1 MRFHVRRLRSAL
13 VVTTSLAVLLT
24 ACGGGAD
31 EEQGDAAN
39 GTPRKG
45 GTLTLALSQA
55 PQSANPRA
63 FTDTGA
69 VYVNRQLFDSL
80 VGQDPETGKIVPWL
94 AESWE
99 VSKDAT
105 AFTFHLREGVTF
117 SDGTPLTAEVVKANF
132 DDLVSNKAKVNPS
145 IAPVLAAF
153 KGAEAVDPST
163 VTVSFNTPNAPF
175 LVAASQ
181 TGLSIVAPATLALP
195 WDKRVDKVI
204 GSGPFVLDA
213 FAPAQVTLSKRKGYD
228 WSPSGVKHKGG
239 ALLDKVVFK
248 VVPEASVRTGSLESG
263 QVQAVSDVPPGDI
276 ESVRD
281 SGLNLVTRPNP
292 GLVWGLVPISARKPL
307 DDVRVRQAIA
317 LSVDRTEVRDAV
329 LTPDF
334 LPATSVLAS
343 TTPGY
348 TDLASVVKHDPTAAG
363 ELLDAA
369 GWTRSGDGVRTKNGK
384 KLSLVVGWFPGY
396 TASQKTLELIKAQ
409 LAKTGVDLQL
419 LQQTGLQILDGLKK
433 EKYDFFWT
441 NGTQADGD
449 VLRTSFSGAPPNY
462 YRIDDTTLEPL
473 LQEQVALGDPAARNK
488 VLADAQRRIVEQV
501 VYLPVFEQT
510 TVVATGK
517 QVHGLTLGAGAG
529 LNQLTAV
536 WLS

>member
-1 MRFHVRRLRSAL
+1 MYPRARRLRSTLAL
-13 VVTTSLAVLLT
+13 AAGLTVLLT
-24 ACGGGAD
+24 ACGGTDDAAS
-31 EEQGDAAN
+31 GDAAN
-39 GTPRKG
+39 SAPKKG
-45 GTLTLALSQA
+45 GTLTLALQQS

-80 VGQDPETGKIVPWL
+80 VNQDPETGKIVPWL
-94 AESWE
+94 AKSWE
-99 VSKDAT
+99 INKDAT
-105 AFTFHLREGVTF
+105 EFTFHLREGVTF

-132 DDLVSNKAKVNPS
+132 DDLVANKAKVNPS
-145 IAPVLAAF
+145 IAPTVSAF
-153 KGAEAVDPST
+153 TEASVVDPAT
-163 VTVSFNTPNAPF
+163 VTVSFSKPNAPF

-181 TGLSIVAPATLALP
+181 TGLSLVAPATLKLP
-195 WDKRVDKVI
+195 WDKRVDNVI
-204 GSGPFVLDA
+204 GSGPFVLDT
-213 FAPAQVTLSKRKGYD
+213 FAPGQVTLSKRKGYD
-228 WSPSGVKHKGG
+228 WSPGSVRHTGD
-239 ALLDKVVFK
+239 AYLDKVVFK

-276 ESVRD
+276 ASVRD
-281 SGLNLVTRPNP
+281 NGLKLVTRPNP

-307 DDVRVRQAIA
+307 DDVRVRKAIA

-329 LTPDF
+329 LSPDF
-334 LPATSVLAS
+334 KPATSVLAS

-348 TDLASVVKHDPTAAG
+348 TDLGSVVKHDPTEAG
-363 ELLDAA
+363 KLLDTA
-369 GWTRSGDGVRTKNGK
+369 GWTRSGDGVRAKDGK

-409 LAKTGVDLQL
+409 LAENGIELKL
-419 LQQTGLQILDGLKK
+419 LQQTGLQILDGLKQ

-462 YRIDDTTLEPL
+462 YRINDTTLEPL
-473 LQEQVALGDPAARNK
+473 LQEQVATGDPAARNK
-488 VLADAQRRIVEQV
+488 ILAQAQRRIVEEV

-529 LNQLTAV
+529 LNPLTPV